1 MAISFTKH
9 KEALRAAWKEVI
21 DDKSLTDW

>member
-9 KEALRAAWKEVI
+9 KEALRAAWKDVI
-21 DDKSLTDW
+21 DDKSMTDW